1 MKECEG
7 IKMDHFIEM
16 NKLLRQAV
24 TLYEEDRAMAESN
37 FRSLSA
43 QLESVKND
51 FEMSENGALEAE
63 VNKALKLV
71 FESGRRLDAVL
82 QTVAKLLMTQMHADS
97 RIETARIMA
106 GAMSGQNQQL
116 QGPADIRALLEENA
130 REDATDR
137 EGD

>member
-1 MKECEG
+1 
-7 IKMDHFIEM
+7 MDHFIEM